1 MPTLNAMFKLMDGYS
16 SQINKMINRTD
27 EAMNKMLG
35 TSKAADKTNDSFH
48 KMGKGA
54 SGAAPK
60 VKGLGDGL
68 DVVSKKATRAN
79 GSLKTLIGT
88 VASLA
93 AVKKGMD
100 IADSY
105 TNTNAR
111 LGMIT
116 SSPAEQAALQN
127 DIFASANRSRGSYT
141 ETANAVAKMR
151 MLAGDSFG
159 SNQEAIGFTE
169 LLNKSLKVSGAGQAE
184 QSAAFLQLTQA
195 MAAGKLQGDEFRSV
209 MENAPMVADAIARYM
224 GKSKGELK
232 ELSSQG
238 LITAGIIKNAM
249 FEAADDINGK
259 FESMPMTFADVWN
272 RIKNAGMQAFGE
284 IFARINGTLNSDMG
298 QAVINNLTGG
308 IYMAAEAVNLLLDGL
323 ELVGQ
328 YMDILGPLVFGVAG
342 AFALYHGVLLL
353 TKGAQIAASAVM
365 GAYTA
370 VTTFLSI
377 GYGVLTG
384 NTAAASAAQFVYNS
398 ALLACPLTWIIGGI
412 IVLIGLFYAGVAA
425 VNHFAGTSISAT
437 GLIVGAVFTAGAFIG
452 NIFIGLWNLLIG
464 VIVDVL
470 NVCISFAEFF
480 ANFLNNPAIAVMNVI
495 VDLANFVVGVLQ
507 SLAKTI
513 DTIFGSNLAGIV
525 GGWASSIDR
534 FKSEIKQDNGVY
546 FGRYDKSEL
555 QFDRLTYSGAFGK
568 GYDGGSNLAGKA
580 SGFLSG
586 FSPDLSGIGT
596 GGGSYMPEPF
606 GGVGNPATVK
616 GTGAGGAVK
625 VENKEDIEWMR
636 KLAERDYVAR
646 IAQNTLAPNIRVEF
660 SGPITKE
667 ADTDGLVGHVVDRLK
682 EVIATAPEGVP
693 E

>member
-111 LGMIT
+111 LGMIS

-209 MENAPMVADAIARYM
+209 MENAPMVADAIAKYM

-238 LITAGIIKNAM
+238 LITSDIIKNAM
-249 FEAADDINGK
+249 FNAADDINGK
-259 FESMPMTFADVWN
+259 FNSMPMTFADVWN
-272 RIKNAGMQAFGE
+272 QIKNTGMQAFGGVFE
-284 IFARINGTLNSDMG
+284 KANAMLNSDMG
-298 QAVINNLTGG
+298 QAAVENLTG
-308 IYMAAEAVNLLLDGL
+308 
-323 ELVGQ
+323 
-328 YMDILGPLVFGVAG
+328 LVFMAAG
-342 AFALYHGVLLL
+342 AFSSLLDAIGWVGDRLDIFGPIILGIAGAWLVYNATAGIGWL
-353 TKGAQIAASAVM
+353 TTMK
-365 GAYTA
+365 
-370 VTTFLSI
+370 
-377 GYGVLTG
+377 
-384 NTAAASAAQFVYNS
+384 NAAAMGLKATADWAEYAAIFMLIWAQEGFNA
-398 ALLACPLTWIIGGI
+398 ALAACPITWIIGAVI
-412 IVLIGLFYAGVAA
+412 LLVAAFYAGVAA
-425 VNHFAGTSISAT
+425 VNHFTGASISAT
-437 GLIVGAVFTAGAFIG
+437 GLIGAAIGGFAASTTNSFILIY
-452 NIFIGLWNLLIG
+452 NII
-464 VIVDVL
+464 
-470 NVCISFAEFF
+470 AEVVNFF
-480 ANFLNNPAIAVMNVI
+480 ANVWQHPVTAVKI
-495 VDLANFVVGVLQ
+495 LFYDLAITVIGYMAEMARSVEAIINRIPGVEVQISAGLDNFKAGIEKAAASAKNSSDWNEVVKKKDFVNGADFANKGYEV
-507 SLAKTI
+507 
-513 DTIFGSNLAGIV
+513 GSNLADK
-525 GGWASSIDR
+525 ASNLFSD
-534 FKSEIKQDNGVY
+534 FNPSLD
-546 FGRYDKSEL
+546 
-555 QFDRLTYSGAFGK
+555 GA
-568 GYDGGSNLAGKA
+568 GGSGID
-580 SGFLSG
+580 
-586 FSPDLSGIGT
+586 FSSFAT
-596 GGGSYMPEPF
+596 A
-606 GGVGNPATVK
+606 GNPATVK
-616 GTGAGGAVK
+616 GTGKGGAVK
-625 VENKEDIEWMR
+625 VETEKEDIEWMR